1 MAVME
6 TKSMTKRG
14 GPLGPR
20 RGDRKTRFVGGR
32 LVTPAELQKTHRY
45 IIDTEVIVEI
55 SDERRAVIVAWPELF
70 HKLPPAEIIPRGRYI
85 GKRVGDPPKS
95 DAEHFIR
102 CPACGGWIDCRD
114 LGQVFEHE
122 GPSPHPGAGSAA
134 MNEGVQF
141 EILVDGKPQ
150 SYGALKDVAIAS
162 AELIKSHNPL
172 SEVAVRDKKTGEI
185 TPVSYTPGI
194 I

>member
-1 MAVME
+1 
-6 TKSMTKRG
+6 
-14 GPLGPR
+14 
-20 RGDRKTRFVGGR
+20 
-32 LVTPAELQKTHRY
+32 
-45 IIDTEVIVEI
+45 
-55 SDERRAVIVAWPELF
+55 VAT
-70 HKLPPAEIIPRGRYI
+70 
-85 GKRVGDPPKS
+85 
-95 DAEHFIR
+95 
-102 CPACGGWIDCRD
+102 
-114 LGQVFEHE
+114 
-122 GPSPHPGAGSAA
+122 PGAGSDA

-172 SEVAVRDKKTGEI
+172 SEVAVRDTKTGEI